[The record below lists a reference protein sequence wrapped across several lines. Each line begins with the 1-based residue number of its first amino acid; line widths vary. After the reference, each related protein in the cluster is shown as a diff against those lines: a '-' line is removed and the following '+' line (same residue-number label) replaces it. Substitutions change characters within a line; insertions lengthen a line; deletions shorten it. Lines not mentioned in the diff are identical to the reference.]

1 MLDAFMP
8 WTVCLKIWEVLAER
22 GVEVV
27 VPSPNDRTL
36 YYGFAPRQESDIWL
50 IELPDEPQ

>member
-1 MLDAFMP
+1 MP
-8 WTVCLKIWEVLAER
+8 WTVCSKDMGRCWRSGA
-22 GVEVV
+22 VEVV